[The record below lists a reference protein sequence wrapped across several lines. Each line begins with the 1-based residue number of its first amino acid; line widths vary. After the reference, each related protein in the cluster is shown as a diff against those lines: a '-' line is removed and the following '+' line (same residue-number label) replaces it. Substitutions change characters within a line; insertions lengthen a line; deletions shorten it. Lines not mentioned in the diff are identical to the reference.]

1 MEEERSHP
9 LLLMK
14 IRTVVIVVAEEEM
27 SPQTQVEDWEG
38 VNPSEDRITP
48 Q

>member
-1 MEEERSHP
+1 M
-9 LLLMK
+9 LLMK

-27 SPQTQVEDWEG
+27 SPQTQVEDREQ